1 MAGFV
6 VFFLA
11 GFVFGYAAPGLSAF
25 LPVLLPLVI
34 GIYTGVTQGFDGH
47 VITFTIIGIVV
58 TFVAVLLGRA
68 LAYRLEGGEARSS
81 SP

>member
-11 GFVFGYAAPGLSAF
+11 GFIFGYAAPGLSAF

-34 GIYTGVTQGFDGH
+34 GIYTGVTQGFDAH

-68 LAYRLEGGEARSS
+68 LEYRLEGGEARSS
-81 SP
+81 P